1 MCQLGGH
8 QSDHFYVMN
17 KAFNFSLKELRLKFS
32 QSRAI
37 SLFKIPS
44 QNVFFFNSI
53 VRKVNDMFFMGKYK
67 YQPIFITKKSTKVCL
82 SKFYIC
88 NKFQQVE
95 LLSVL
100 PVIDMVT
107 QSMSKM
113 Y

>member
-1 MCQLGGH
+1 M
-8 QSDHFYVMN
+8 
-17 KAFNFSLKELRLKFS
+17 
-32 QSRAI
+32 
-37 SLFKIPS
+37 
-44 QNVFFFNSI
+44 FFFNSNVRI
-53 VRKVNDMFFMGKYK
+53 VIDMLFMGKDK
-67 YQPIFITKKSTKVCL
+67 YQPTFITKKSTKVCL

-107 QSMSKM
+107 HSKSKM